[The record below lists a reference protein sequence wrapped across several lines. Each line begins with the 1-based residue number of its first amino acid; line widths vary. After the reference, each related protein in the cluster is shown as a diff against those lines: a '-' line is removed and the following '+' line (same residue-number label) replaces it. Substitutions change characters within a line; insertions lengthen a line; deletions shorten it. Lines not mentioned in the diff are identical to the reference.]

1 MALKQLKVG
10 GDPRMMMMMIHQILL
25 NSIFDLNQ
33 MCNENNRSNVDGRT
47 QLPDDDDDN
56 NKNFNNTY

>member
-10 GDPRMMMMMIHQILL
+10 GDPRMMMMIHQILL

-56 NKNFNNTY
+56 NKNFNNEY

>member
-10 GDPRMMMMMIHQILL
+10 GDPRMMMMIHQILL

-33 MCNENNRSNVDGRT
+33 MCTENNRSNVDGRT

>member
-10 GDPRMMMMMIHQILL
+10 GDTRMMMMIHQILL

-33 MCNENNRSNVDGRT
+33 MCTENNRSNVDGRT